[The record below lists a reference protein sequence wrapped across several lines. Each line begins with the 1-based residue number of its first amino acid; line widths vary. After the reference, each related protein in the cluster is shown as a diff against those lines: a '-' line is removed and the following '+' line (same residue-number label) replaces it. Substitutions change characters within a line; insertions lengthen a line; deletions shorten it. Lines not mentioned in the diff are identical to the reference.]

1 VLADGD
7 LDVGARQS
15 LDHHPRRGMIGN
27 HYHPYISVN
36 QTGIASPL
44 PPRQSRATVH
54 RPPRRR
60 GVGDDDDPV
69 ADLTDPRVVHE
80 QAVRARAAGAD
91 IEQSRTYAE
100 MAEVRY
106 EYHVQLLALMEEALG
121 DSPTAEQQAV
131 YDAQQAKVD
140 EARRFMEAA
149 GIGARSTGIWAN

>member
-1 VLADGD
+1 
-7 LDVGARQS
+7 
-15 LDHHPRRGMIGN
+15 M
-27 HYHPYISVN
+27 
-36 QTGIASPL
+36 
-44 PPRQSRATVH
+44 
-54 RPPRRR
+54 
-60 GVGDDDDPV
+60 
-69 ADLTDPRVVHE
+69 VHE